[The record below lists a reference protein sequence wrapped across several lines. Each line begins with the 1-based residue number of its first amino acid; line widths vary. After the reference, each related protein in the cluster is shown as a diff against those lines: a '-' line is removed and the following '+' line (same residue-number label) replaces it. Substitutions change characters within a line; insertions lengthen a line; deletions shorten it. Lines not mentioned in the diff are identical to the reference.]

1 MKNVCRN
8 GQLDVFKFFVN
19 CLEENV
25 LEKNVLYLLPK
36 YNLSCN
42 LINKLNKFNYTLK
55 RLNFYLFYKKQ

>member
-25 LEKNVLYLLPK
+25 LEKNVLYLLDYALVFEQHDIANFLK
-36 YNLSCN
+36 MKFKD
-42 LINKLNKFNYTLK
+42 LI
-55 RLNFYLFYKKQ
+55 